1 MGYELR
7 NIKCTFVV
15 DTLSSLFLSKFDK
28 RKHNRILRMKQS
40 IILTIYPSSSNRV
53 HATGIKN
60 MNNLRSIK
68 SLFKICNITI
78 QDIRIDNTYWLNKPH
93 EIVNFTEF
101 ALFCQ
106 KNKKNMDI
114 DIDLT
119 SFAMNADG
127 YLNSIYL
134 KHKKAN
140 GTVIIHRKC
149 IALLGAKNFASVKLL
164 TKKAEVLFQQYN
176 LFLKTKNLSD

>member
-1 MGYELR
+1 MGSELR

-60 MNNLRSIK
+60 KGNVIAIK
-68 SLFKICNITI
+68 SLFRACHIKIR
-78 QDIRIDNTYWLNKPH
+78 DIVVNNSYWLKKPH
-93 EIVNFTEF
+93 IIVKFSEF
-101 ALFCQ
+101 GSFCENI
-106 KNKKNMDI
+106 KEKGDI

-119 SFAMNADG
+119 SFALNADG

-134 KHKKAN
+134 THKEAS

-149 IALLGAKNFASVKLL
+149 IAILGAKSTTSVRLL
-164 TKKAEVLFQQYN
+164 SSKVENLVDRYDLFMKKENQM
-176 LFLKTKNLSD
+176 

>member
-7 NIKCTFVV
+7 NIKCTFVL
-15 DTLSSLFLSKFDK
+15 DTLSPLLISKFDK
-28 RKHNRILRMKQS
+28 RKHNLILRLDQS
-40 IILTIYPSSSNRV
+40 IILTIYPSSSNKV

-60 MNNLRSIK
+60 KSNLRSIK
-68 SLFKICNITI
+68 SLFKFCQIKI
-78 QDIRIDNTYWLNKPH
+78 QNIRIDNTYWLKKPH
-93 EIVNFTEF
+93 EIEKFTEF

-106 KNKKNMDI
+106 KNKNNMDV

-119 SFAMNADG
+119 SFALNADG

-134 KHKKAN
+134 KHKEVG

-149 IALLGAKNFASVKLL
+149 ITLLGAKNYTSVKLL
-164 TKKAEVLFQQYN
+164 TNKAELLFQQYTI
-176 LFLKTKNLSD
+176 FLKTKSSI